1 VSPAHE
7 RAGDIG
13 PNVACSGWAARYRSR
28 TTLTPAS
35 KVFSSVIHLTQK
47 RSSLD
52 YLRRCSVDRICLGAG
67 EEDRMNRASLKATIL
82 TLAAL
87 AFAIFA
93 VVANATTPSIPIP
106 SP

>member
-1 VSPAHE
+1 M
-7 RAGDIG
+7 
-13 PNVACSGWAARYRSR
+13 
-28 TTLTPAS
+28 
-35 KVFSSVIHLTQK
+35 IHLTQT
-47 RSSLD
+47 RFSLD
-52 YLRRCSVDRICLGAG
+52 YLHRYSVDRICLDAG
-67 EEDRMNRASLKATIL
+67 EKDRLNWASLRATIL

>member
-1 VSPAHE
+1 
-7 RAGDIG
+7 
-13 PNVACSGWAARYRSR
+13 
-28 TTLTPAS
+28 
-35 KVFSSVIHLTQK
+35 
-47 RSSLD
+47 
-52 YLRRCSVDRICLGAG
+52 
-67 EEDRMNRASLKATIL
+67 MNRTSLRATIL